1 MKKMRTM
8 LVGACA
14 LLFTSL
20 VATPSI
26 AGSDDFAGPYVA
38 IQGSMH
44 GAIVN
49 GNATNSNDEITTG
62 TIGDVFGAAGF
73 EAGYLFPAG
82 DNVLLGINVT
92 LQPGD
97 GKISIDSGAGD
108 SADEDITLSIGD
120 VITASIMPMF
130 SVSENSAVF
139 VRVGMTHA
147 DLSWTGDIDTSLN
160 SSMKGETYSVGSRTL
175 YGPGLFIDTEFGVS
189 DFDKWSV
196 YRTTGTGSA
205 EGSPE
210 TAFGRLAI
218 GFRF

>member
-8 LVGACA
+8 LIGACA

-44 GAIVN
+44 GAIIN
-49 GNATNSNDEITTG
+49 GNATNSNAEVTNG
-62 TIGDVFGAAGF
+62 TLGDVFGAAGF

-82 DNVLLGINVT
+82 DNVLLGLNVM

-108 SADEDITLSIGD
+108 SADEDVTLTIGD

-130 SVSENSAVF
+130 SITDTTALYIKA
-139 VRVGMTHA
+139 GITDA
-147 DLSWTGDIDTSLN
+147 DLSWTGDVYKDLN
-160 SSMKGETYSVGSRTL
+160 SSMRGESYAVGSRTMYSGGAFL
-175 YGPGLFIDTEFGVS
+175 QTEFGYN
-189 DFDKWSV
+189 DFDTLNIQKL
-196 YRTTGTGSA
+196 TGSGQA
-205 EGSPE
+205 VANPE
-210 TAFGRLAI
+210 TVYGAVSI